1 MVTSERP
8 APTNRPH
15 WRSPRGLIAA
25 VAALVLTLA
34 VGRLLTE
41 TAPPLILHR
50 TLAAYVRVPGGPP
63 LLAWPGEGQAAVE
76 VEGVGGAASART
88 LPAVPIASVAKIM
101 TAYLVLREHPLTRR
115 GQGFTITITPADV
128 ADEQRR
134 VALGEST
141 LPVRAGERITERQA
155 LQALLLPSANNIA
168 VLLATHDA
176 GTLAEFVARMNAAA
190 HALGMR
196 STTYTDPSGFNAET
210 TSTATD
216 QLRLARIAMRDMT
229 FATIVAEPSAVLPVA
244 GRVANINALVGT
256 DGYVGVKTG
265 SDGSAGGCL
274 VFAKDITVAGRHLT
288 LLGAVL
294 GQHDGLSIEAALT
307 AARRLGDSL
316 ASAVHLATVLPAGA
330 RVLSASSA
338 DGRHTRAVTAAAL
351 QEIGWG
357 GLMLPVGLT
366 VHVPATRLRA
376 GEQMARVSV
385 AGVAHASSA
394 AVSAHA
400 VGGPSLGW
408 RLANLL

>member
-1 MVTSERP
+1 V
-8 APTNRPH
+8 
-15 WRSPRGLIAA
+15 IAA
-25 VAALVLTLA
+25 LAALVLLLA
-34 VGRLLTE
+34 LTRFVTE

-88 LPAVPIASVAKIM
+88 LAPIPIASVAKIM

-141 LPVRAGERITERQA
+141 LPVRAGEQLTERQA

-176 GTLAEFVARMNAAA
+176 GTLPAFVARMNATAR
-190 HALGMR
+190 ALGMH

-216 QLRLARIAMRDMT
+216 QLRLARVAMRDVT

-244 GRVANINALVGT
+244 GRVANIDALVGT

-265 SDGSAGGCL
+265 SDGAAGGCL

-288 LLGAVL
+288 VLGAVL
-294 GQHDGLSIEAALT
+294 GQHDGLSIEAALI

-316 ASAVHLATVLPAGA
+316 ASAVHLAAVLPAGT

-338 DGRHTRAVTAAAL
+338 DGRHTTAVTAAAL

-357 GLMLPVGLT
+357 GLKLPVG
-366 VHVPATRLRA
+366 VAVRVPTSGLRA
-376 GEQMARVSV
+376 GEPMARVSV
-385 AGVAHASSA
+385 AGVARASSA
-394 AVSAHA
+394 AVSVHA

-408 RLANLL
+408 RLTNLL